1 MVSAPVQE
9 WLYAGRAQAP
19 MFNTEL
25 IVDLFMKGAC
35 QA

>member
-9 WLYAGRAQAP
+9 WLRAGRAQTP
-19 MFNTEL
+19 TFDTEL
-25 IVDLFMKGAC
+25 VVDLFMKGAC